1 MPLTQ
6 ISRITHMSIIKRK
19 FARGAWES
27 ERHGRLKCGHAKL
40 EYAHR
45 IEKANKV
52 FYCLRSN
59 VAFNVKFSV
68 NIGLYKSVILPILLY
83 VLNCAYQSR
92 TDQRKLENFQRRV
105 LKWVRG
111 PHRGDYK
118 AQLRLLNVLPLH
130 LFFQLNDLLLLSRFY
145 QDIED
150 QKSNLPIHSWNNRG
164 QVTLKL
170 NKTQTEWRRT
180 EFVYRTARRVKIIH
194 EKLDY
199 NCEVGLKNRI
209 INLMW

>member
-6 ISRITHMSIIKRK
+6 ISRITHMSIIKRTI
-19 FARGAWES
+19 ARGAWEN
-27 ERHGRLKCGHAKL
+27 EKHGRLQCGHAKL
-40 EYAHR
+40 EYEHR

-68 NIGLYKSVILPILLY
+68 NLGLYKSVILPVLLY

-92 TDQRKLENFQRRV
+92 TDQRKLENFERRV

-118 AQLRLLNVLPLH
+118 PQLRLLNVLPLP
-130 LFFQLNDLLLLSRFY
+130 LFFQLNDLLLPSNLY
-145 QDIED
+145 QDIEE
-150 QKSNLPIHSWNNRG
+150 QKSNLPIQSWNAEG
-164 QVTLKL
+164 K
-170 NKTQTEWRRT
+170 
-180 EFVYRTARRVKIIH
+180 
-194 EKLDY
+194 
-199 NCEVGLKNRI
+199 
-209 INLMW
+209 